1 MGAVSTRVRAEL
13 RHRVR
18 SAVVL
23 ALAIG
28 IAAGATM
35 AALAGA
41 RRTDTA
47 VDRFVAYSH
56 PGQGVV
62 IADRASYP
70 RIARLPQIEASTLG
84 TRLALALTGEHAGEG
99 ALNEIG
105 VDDLDFSRPIIL
117 AGRTPNPERSDEVV
131 INSAAA
137 EHVHMRVGSLLRFRA
152 FGPEQAQELL
162 RGTNAPPTGPS
173 VTVRVV
179 GIVRFPADLSVA
191 PPTPDVTYTGN
202 DAMFFTRAFVEKYR
216 DRIALVGGTILVFRL
231 RGGQSAYAS
240 FQATVDRLT
249 GGKAFVAPGSD
260 DLAAA
265 VQARHATRVEAL
277 ALLLF
282 GLLAGVITAAL
293 IAQAFAR
300 QVFLESDEYP
310 ALRAMG
316 MTRAQIVSVAAIR
329 AAFVSCAGAALAV
342 ALAIAVSPRLP
353 IGLARQAEVD
363 PGISVDGGVLAIG
376 ALTIIVLF
384 TAWTAL
390 TAWRVAANATTDR
403 RVTRRTRASRLA
415 GALNGAG
422 SPPSAT
428 VGAAMALESGRGSS
442 AIPARTALVSA
453 ALAVTA
459 VTGALTFGVNLARV
473 ADRPRL
479 QGWNWDVA
487 VGNPHSDDVSKTAI
501 PRLSRNPAVAAF
513 TAIAGGDGGIEARIN
528 GEDAGLFGID
538 VVKGPGLVEY
548 PAGRAPRTAS
558 EIAFGTKTM
567 RAHHLA
573 IGDRVK
579 VSTGGPVRS
588 LRITGRVLLTPSVV
602 NNSVALGDAAVV
614 SGAAL
619 RALHADAPVN
629 VFLVRFRPGIDR
641 SAALTRLRTD
651 FPGTVLPAVRPP
663 DIENLQRVSNLP
675 TVLALLFALV
685 ALVTIS
691 NTLVSAVRRRRR
703 DLAVLRTLGFVR
715 RQVSA
720 VVAWQATTVALI
732 AIVIGLPLGAAA
744 GRSIWTLVTDRLG
757 LAPVALIPAELLL
770 LLGAVALVAAN
781 LVAVIPGLLAS
792 RTAPASVL
800 RTE

>member
-1 MGAVSTRVRAEL
+1 MCTCAS
-13 RHRVR
+13 
-18 SAVVL
+18 
-23 ALAIG
+23 
-28 IAAGATM
+28 
-35 AALAGA
+35 GA
-41 RRTDTA
+41 RC
-47 VDRFVAYSH
+47 
-56 PGQGVV
+56 
-62 IADRASYP
+62 AS
-70 RIARLPQIEASTLG
+70 
-84 TRLALALTGEHAGEG
+84 
-99 ALNEIG
+99 
-105 VDDLDFSRPIIL
+105 
-117 AGRTPNPERSDEVV
+117 
-131 INSAAA
+131 
-137 EHVHMRVGSLLRFRA
+137 A

-162 RGTNAPPTGPS
+162 RGTNALPTGPN

-191 PPTPDVTYTGN
+191 PPTPDVSYTGN
-202 DAMFFTRAFVEKYR
+202 DSMFFTRAFVEKYR

-231 RGGQSAYAS
+231 RGDASAYAS
-240 FQATVDRLT
+240 FQAAVDRLT
-249 GGKAFVAPGSD
+249 AGKAFVAPGSD

-282 GLLAGVITAAL
+282 GLLAGVITATL
-293 IAQAFAR
+293 LAQAFAR
-300 QVFLESDEYP
+300 QVFVESDEYP

-316 MTRAQIVSVAAIR
+316 MTRTQIVLVAAIR
-329 AAFVSCAGAALAV
+329 AARRHVRRRGIGGRARDRGFAAPADRLGSPSGGRPRRV
-342 ALAIAVSPRLP
+342 RRRRRPRHRGLDHHRALHRLD
-353 IGLARQAEVD
+353 R
-363 PGISVDGGVLAIG
+363 
-376 ALTIIVLF
+376 TH
-384 TAWTAL
+384 
-390 TAWRVAANATTDR
+390 RVASRRERDDR
-403 RVTRRTRASRLA
+403 PARYPAHSRVSRVA

-428 VGAAMALESGRGSS
+428 VGAAMAFESGRGSS

-473 ADRPRL
+473 ADHPRL

-501 PRLSRNPAVAAF
+501 PRLSRNPSVAAF
-513 TAIAGGDGGIEARIN
+513 TAIAGGDGGIEAKID

-538 VVKGPGLVEY
+538 AVKGRGLVEY
-548 PAGRAPRTAS
+548 PAGRAPAS
-558 EIAFGTKTM
+558 AGEIAFGTKTM
-567 RAHHLA
+567 RAHHLT

-602 NNSVALGDAAVV
+602 NNSVPLGDAAVV

-641 SAALTRLRTD
+641 SAALARLRAD

-663 DIENLQRVSNLP
+663 DIENLQRVSTLP

-685 ALVTIS
+685 ALVTIG

-703 DLAVLRTLGFVR
+703 DFAVLRTLGFVR

-732 AIVIGLPLGAAA
+732 AIMIGLPLGAAA

-757 LAPVALIPAELLL
+757 LAPDAVIPAELLL
-770 LLGAVALVAAN
+770 LLGALTLVTAN

-792 RTAPASVL
+792 RTAPASIL

>member
-1 MGAVSTRVRAEL
+1 
-13 RHRVR
+13 
-18 SAVVL
+18 VVL
-23 ALAIG
+23 AIAIG
-28 IAAGATM
+28 IAAGATT

-62 IADRASYP
+62 IADLGSYS
-70 RIARLPQIEASTLG
+70 RIARLPEIEASTLG
-84 TRLALALTGEHAGEG
+84 TRLALALTGEHAEKG
-99 ALNEIG
+99 ALNQVG
-105 VDDLDFSRPIIL
+105 VDNFGFSRPIIL
-117 AGRTPNPERSDEVV
+117 AGRIPNPERSDEVV
-131 INSAAA
+131 VNPAAA
-137 EHVHMRVGSLLRFRA
+137 EHVHLRVGSSLRFRA
-152 FGPEQAQELL
+152 FGPEQAQDLL
-162 RGTNAPPTGPS
+162 RGTNAPPTGPN

-202 DAMFFTRAFVEKYR
+202 DTMFFTPAFVEKYR
-216 DRIALVGGTILVFRL
+216 DRIALVGGTVLEFRL
-231 RGGQSAYAS
+231 RGGASAYAS
-240 FQATVDRLT
+240 FQSAVDRLT
-249 GGKAFVAPGSD
+249 AGKAFVAPGSD

-300 QVFLESDEYP
+300 QVFVESDEYP

-329 AAFVSCAGAALAV
+329 ATVVTVAGAALAV

-390 TAWRVAANATTDR
+390 TAWRVAANATTDG
-403 RVTRRTRASRLA
+403 RVTSRTRASRLA

-428 VGAAMALESGRGSS
+428 VGAAMAFDSGRGSS

-459 VTGALTFGVNLARV
+459 VTGALTFGVNLTRL
-473 ADRPRL
+473 ADHPRL

-487 VGNPHSDDVSKTAI
+487 VGNPHSDDVSKRAI
-501 PRLSRNPAVAAF
+501 PRLSRNPSVAAF
-513 TAIAGGDGGIEARIN
+513 TAIAGGDGGIEARIA
-528 GEDAGLFGID
+528 GRDAAVFGID
-538 VVKGPGLVEY
+538 AVKGAGLVAY
-548 PAGRAPRTAS
+548 PAGRAPRDAG

-567 RAHHLA
+567 RALHLA

-602 NNSVALGDAAVV
+602 NNSVPLGEAAVV

-619 RALHADAPVN
+619 RALHAHAPVN

-641 SAALTRLRTD
+641 SAALTRLRAD
-651 FPGTVLPAVRPP
+651 FPGTVLSAVRPP

-685 ALVTIS
+685 ALVTIG

-720 VVAWQATTVALI
+720 VVVWQATTVALI
-732 AIVIGLPLGAAA
+732 AILIGLPLGAAA

-757 LAPVALIPAELLL
+757 LAPDAVIPAQLLL

-792 RTAPASVL
+792 RTAPASIL

>member
-1 MGAVSTRVRAEL
+1 
-13 RHRVR
+13 
-18 SAVVL
+18 
-23 ALAIG
+23 
-28 IAAGATM
+28 M

-62 IADRASYP
+62 IADRASYS
-70 RIARLPQIEASTLG
+70 RIARLPEIEASTLV
-84 TRLALALTGEHAGEG
+84 TRLALARTGEHAREG
-99 ALNEIG
+99 ALNQIG
-105 VDDLDFSRPIIL
+105 VDDFDFSPPIIL
-117 AGRTPNPERSDEVV
+117 AGRLPNPERSEEVV
-131 INSAAA
+131 INPAAA
-137 EHVHMRVGSLLRFRA
+137 EHVRLRVGSLLRFRA
-152 FGPEQAQELL
+152 FGPEQARELL
-162 RGTNAPPTGPS
+162 RGTNAPPTGPH

-202 DAMFFTRAFVEKYR
+202 DTMFFTPAFVEKYR

-231 RGGQSAYAS
+231 RGGPSAYAS
-240 FQATVDRLT
+240 FQAAVDRLT
-249 GGKAFVAPGSD
+249 AGKGFVAPGSD

-277 ALLLF
+277 ALFLF

-300 QVFLESDEYP
+300 QVFVESDEYP

-329 AAFVSCAGAALAV
+329 AAFVTVAGAALAV
-342 ALAIAVSPRLP
+342 LLAIAVSPRLP

-363 PGISVDGGVLAIG
+363 PGISVDGGVLTIG

-390 TAWRVAANATTDR
+390 TAWRVAANVTTDR

-415 GALNGAG
+415 GALSGAG
-422 SPPSAT
+422 SPPSTT
-428 VGAAMALESGRGSS
+428 VGAAMAFESGRGSS

-459 VTGALTFGVNLARV
+459 VTGALTFGANLTRV
-473 ADRPRL
+473 ADNPRL

-501 PRLSRNPAVAAF
+501 PRLSRNPSVAAF
-513 TAIAGGDGGIEARIN
+513 TAIAGGDGGIEARIA
-528 GEDAGLFGID
+528 GRDAAVFGID
-538 VVKGPGLVEY
+538 TVKGPGLVEY
-548 PAGRAPRTAS
+548 PAGRAPRTAG

-567 RAHHLA
+567 RDLHLA

-602 NNSVALGDAAVV
+602 NNSVPLGDAAVV

-619 RALHADAPVN
+619 RALHAQAPVN
-629 VFLVRFRPGIDR
+629 VFLVHFRPGVDR
-641 SAALTRLRTD
+641 SAALTRLRAD
-651 FPGTVLPAVRPP
+651 FPGTVLSAVRPP

-685 ALVTIS
+685 ALVTIG

-757 LAPVALIPAELLL
+757 LAPDAVIPAELLM
-770 LLGAVALVAAN
+770 LLGAIALVAAN

-792 RTAPASVL
+792 RTAPASIL